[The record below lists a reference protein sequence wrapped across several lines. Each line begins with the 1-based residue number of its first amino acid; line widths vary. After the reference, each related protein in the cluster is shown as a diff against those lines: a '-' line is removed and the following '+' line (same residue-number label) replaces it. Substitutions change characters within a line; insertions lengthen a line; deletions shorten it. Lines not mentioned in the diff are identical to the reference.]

1 MKQIGL
7 AMGLI
12 KKSFFSYIILFVLVF
27 ITAYHIL
34 VSMGYIEYRFYG
46 VNAVQKYLYNA
57 DYFMKNNAV
66 GNFNLNVCEEF
77 RKKAEK
83 YEGVKG
89 VIYKIS
95 GRGVLTAD
103 KNGGGEQKIVTVIMY
118 SEDYSE
124 FYREKLSYGEYTENS
139 IVNEKYQCITN
150 LSGVSIGDSFYI
162 FHHISENENDTSLIG
177 ELQISG
183 RLYSDESILS
193 MECQGNAIDLTSNF
207 SSCYQY
213 YDDIVII
220 PYSKEYLESVKE
232 YLYSTIENYYILYED
247 DITDKQKEY
256 IRKQI
261 SDDGFFYTSMSEALE
276 RTLQQK
282 KTAVRERIFIPMTYI
297 YLCAMA
303 FIVVSVIASYKYM
316 KEFSV
321 YYIVGYTR
329 RKIMGII
336 NLSLAPVMLSAI
348 IYGVI
353 LINNY
358 DKIEALK
365 MDKLLNI
372 GYVMYNSFI
381 MYIILFLLILLFIS
395 NILIAAIISRIS
407 PIKLY
412 RQLNN

>member
-12 KKSFFSYIILFVLVF
+12 KKTFFSYIILFALIF
-27 ITAYHIL
+27 ITTYHIL

-57 DYFMKNNAV
+57 DYFMKNGAV

-77 RKKAEK
+77 KKKAEK

-95 GRGVLTAD
+95 GRGVLATD
-103 KNGGGEQKIVTVIMY
+103 KNGAEPKNVTVIMY

-124 FYREKLSYGEYTENS
+124 FYSEKLSFGEYPENS
-139 IVNEKYQCITN
+139 IMDEKYQCITN
-150 LSGVSIGDSFYI
+150 LSGVNVGDSFYI
-162 FHHISENENDTSLIG
+162 FHHIPENEQDTSLIG
-177 ELQISG
+177 EIQISG
-183 RLYSDESILS
+183 RLYYGESVLS
-193 MECQGNAIDLTSNF
+193 MMCQGNAIDLASNF

-213 YDDIVII
+213 DDDIIII

-232 YLYSTIENYYILYED
+232 YLYGTTENYYILYED
-247 DITDKQKEY
+247 DITEEQKQY

-261 SDDGFFYTSMSEALE
+261 IDDGYFYTSMSEALE

-282 KTAVRERIFIPMTYI
+282 KTAVKDRIFIPMASI
-297 YLCAMA
+297 YLSTMA
-303 FIVVSVIASYKYM
+303 FIVVSVISAYKYM

-321 YYIVGYTR
+321 YYIVGSTR
-329 RKIMGII
+329 RRIMGII

-365 MDKLLNI
+365 IDRVLNI

-381 MYIILFLLILLFIS
+381 IYIVLFLLILFFIS
-395 NILIAAIISRIS
+395 NIIIAAIISRMS
-407 PIKLY
+407 PMKFY
-412 RQLNN
+412 RQLNK